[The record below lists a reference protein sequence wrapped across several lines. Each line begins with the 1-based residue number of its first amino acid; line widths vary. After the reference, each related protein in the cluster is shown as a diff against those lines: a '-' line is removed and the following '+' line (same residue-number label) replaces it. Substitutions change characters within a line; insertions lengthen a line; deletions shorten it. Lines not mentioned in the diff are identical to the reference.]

1 MTIVDIRRNLND
13 KVGDDVKIV
22 CNGSRNRI
30 DEYRGRITEIY
41 NYIFIVKLDSDEV
54 KSFCYSDVLTKT
66 IQLFFD
72 DIVE

>member
-22 CNGSRNRI
+22 CNGSRNRV

-72 DIVE
+72 MDEE

>member
-1 MTIVDIRRNLND
+1 MTILEIKDNLNS

-22 CNGSRNRI
+22 CNGSRNRV
-30 DEYRGRITEIY
+30 DEYRGKITEIY

-54 KSFCYSDVLTKT
+54 KSFCYSDVLTNT

-72 DIVE
+72 NM